1 MLTLMSLL
9 DTLSHIL
16 SDHKDQKIAAERIVV
31 ELTTQLLE
39 RIMSFACGN
48 SEWSFSYQMKS
59 SYSEGVLHVARGS
72 EVTVR
77 DYKT

>member
-1 MLTLMSLL
+1 MSLL

-31 ELTTQLLE
+31 DLATQLLE
-39 RIMSFACGN
+39 RIMSFACDN

-59 SYSEGVLHVARGS
+59 SYSEEVLRVARVS
-72 EVTVR
+72 EVTLR
-77 DYKT
+77 DLQA